1 MLREARE
8 RAADGREILLFPEG
22 TRRAPGAPPD
32 YKSGLALLYDGLN
45 LPCVPLALNSGLF
58 WPRRQLIRYP
68 GTIIVEFLE
77 PIPAGVPRATF
88 KKTLEERIE
97 TACARL
103 IEETAS
109 ASNPPPAALIITN
122 TNRELLKNKS

>member
-1 MLREARE
+1 
-8 RAADGREILLFPEG
+8 
-22 TRRAPGAPPD
+22 
-32 YKSGLALLYDGLN
+32 LALLYDGLN

-58 WPRRQLIRYP
+58 WPRRQLMRYP

-109 ASNPPPAALIITN
+109 APNPPPAAVIITN
-122 TNRELLKNKS
+122 TNGELLKNKS